1 VYVFHVSKAN
11 REETLH
17 GKILEEGA
25 RHYKIL
31 LDYPWQDSNR
41 TRTVFKSDLKGNPV
55 IELRSDREARLQK
68 GWKDFYESRAEVN
81 IGTID
86 DPKPV
91 PKQAFELA
99 NRARELAKTAEETY
113 AATFRAIPIS
123 YDKLETAQSSNAT
136 SSKTIPPGTRRLLA
150 VVIIVAMIIAIALIA
165 RTFVSEESSQ
175 TQS

>member
-1 VYVFHVSKAN
+1 MYVFHVSKAN

-17 GKILEEGA
+17 GKILEEGT

-41 TRTVFKSDLKGNPV
+41 TRTVLKSDLKGSPV

-68 GWKDFYESRAEVN
+68 GWKDFYESRGEVN
-81 IGTID
+81 IGTMD

-99 NRARELAKTAEETY
+99 NRARELAKTAEEAH
-113 AATFRAIPIS
+113 AAAFPAVPVS
-123 YDKLETAQSSNAT
+123 YDNEAAQLTDFA
-136 SSKTIPPGTRRLLA
+136 SSKAVRARPHRLVGFAIILATIVA
-150 VVIIVAMIIAIALIA
+150 VVLIG
-165 RTFVSEESSQ
+165 RTLVSAE
-175 TQS
+175 